1 MATAAER
8 SCFRNEER
16 GSAPSPFATNLARVN
31 KDGDALIGRS
41 LGGYRLEMKLGTGAT
56 GVVFRGVQE
65 GTKAVAIKVLNENLG
80 SISALKRRFEREA
93 KVLAKLRHPNIVDVL
108 EFGVS
113 PEGLT
118 YIVMELLE
126 GRNLEQFLDDAPI
139 QPAYAIEVLREVLKG
154 LAFAHQRQIVHRDL
168 KPANVFLCGERE
180 KTIKLL
186 DFGLAKML
194 SDDDVCE
201 ESTLTRRGRIVGTPA
216 YMAPEQ
222 IVGVGLDVRAD
233 VYAAGIL
240 LFELLAD
247 RRPFTSENRSEL
259 LRAHLLL
266 PPPTL
271 HEARAE
277 LDAAP
282 ALEALIARAL
292 AKAPEARYRDGA
304 EFLEA
309 LEALPPDCAQLIRVK
324 SDAPRSRAT
333 ASSEV
338 ISAEERQRASASM
351 SESAPAPP
359 LLTYSAHESSAESIH
374 PSTPPLAA
382 TMPSVIV
389 KTGPATGSIRTEKAL
404 PKQRADTTDRYK
416 KAPVPKKRAISTPTL
431 YLIAV
436 MLFGIAVAL
445 WMLAR
450 PF

>member
-1 MATAAER
+1 
-8 SCFRNEER
+8 
-16 GSAPSPFATNLARVN
+16 
-31 KDGDALIGRS
+31 
-41 LGGYRLEMKLGTGAT
+41 MKLGTGAT

-65 GTKAVAIKVLNENLG
+65 GSKPVAIKVLNENLG

-113 PEGLT
+113 PDGLT

-168 KPANVFLCGERE
+168 KPANVFLCGKDE
-180 KTIKLL
+180 KVIKLL

-194 SDDDVCE
+194 SDDDVNE

-266 PPPTL
+266 PPPML
-271 HEARAE
+271 REARAE
-277 LDAAP
+277 LHAAP
-282 ALEALIARAL
+282 ELEALIARAL

-304 EFLEA
+304 DFLEA
-309 LEALPPDCAQLIRVK
+309 LNALPPDCAWLIRVS
-324 SDAPRSRAT
+324 SDAPRSRAA

-338 ISAEERQRASASM
+338 ISAEARQRASASM
-351 SESAPAPP
+351 SQSNPAPS
-359 LLTYSAHESSAESIH
+359 LLTYSAHASSAENPY
-374 PSTPPLAA
+374 PSTPPAA
-382 TMPSVIV
+382 APMPSVIV
-389 KTGPATGSIRTEKAL
+389 KGGPTTGSIITEKGAA
-404 PKQRADTTDRYK
+404 PKQRAETTARFN
-416 KAPVPKKRAISTPTL
+416 KAPVPKERAISTPVL

-436 MLFGIAVAL
+436 ILFAVAVAL

>member
-1 MATAAER
+1 MKR
-8 SCFRNEER
+8 LSSD
-16 GSAPSPFATNLARVN
+16 GVN
-31 KDGDALIGRS
+31 KDGDALIGRT

-56 GVVFRGVQE
+56 GVVFRGALE
-65 GTKAVAIKVLNENLG
+65 GSKPVAIKVLNENLG

-126 GRNLEQFLDDAPI
+126 GRNLEQFLDDAAI

-168 KPANVFLCGERE
+168 KPANVFLCGKSE

-194 SDDDVCE
+194 SDDDVSE

-266 PPPTL
+266 PPPML
-271 HEARAE
+271 REARAE

-282 ALEALIARAL
+282 ELEALIARAL
-292 AKAPEARYRDGA
+292 AKAPEARFADAGD
-304 EFLEA
+304 FLKA
-309 LEALPPDCAQLIRVK
+309 LDALPADCVRLIRK
-324 SDAPRSRAT
+324 TSDSPRARAA

-338 ISAEERQRASASM
+338 ISAEARHAASQSM
-351 SESAPAPP
+351 SQSNPAPA
-359 LLTYSAHESSAESIH
+359 LLTYSAHASSAENLH
-374 PSTPPLAA
+374 PSTPPAA
-382 TMPSVIV
+382 LVPSVIV
-389 KTGPATGSIRTEKAL
+389 RSGPATGPIPLEKA
-404 PKQRADTTDRYK
+404 PKQRAETTARFK
-416 KAPVPKKRAISTPTL
+416 KARALPPKKNRISTPTL
-431 YLIAV
+431 YFIAL
-436 MLFGIAVAL
+436 MLFAIAVAL
-445 WMLAR
+445 WFWAMPR
-450 PF
+450 